1 MHVYSRWKQFPVPP
15 LNLTELKSN
24 INHISNIN
32 TLKLI
37 WNAFILLWIMEQFL
51 GGNSS
56 NSAQI
61 FTLQEK
67 IIRIMAGAQ
76 PRISCI

>member
-1 MHVYSRWKQFPVPP
+1 MKTISSTSFKFDEW
-15 LNLTELKSN
+15 KSN

-56 NSAQI
+56 NSA
-61 FTLQEK
+61 
-67 IIRIMAGAQ
+67 
-76 PRISCI
+76 